1 MQVSSSVN
9 AYQYQ
14 PNQTQKPLSDSQ
26 REVAAGVA
34 GHKSTQ
40 AQIDAYISGTQNANE
55 NYENAQSSHES
66 TQNYMEFSS
75 DLRKAESYATLVEN
89 GVDISDL
96 KDRPSIQPIENPLE
110 LDLEDL
116 SQEQGDALRQTA
128 TGVAGLRSTQAQ
140 IDAYVAGASSE
151 SSANPYSSHEVTQD
165 YVNNYNDFSKQVRRS
180 EYLNTYLQ
188 NS

>member
-14 PNQTQKPLSDSQ
+14 QNQTQKPLSDSQ
-26 REVAAGVA
+26 REVATGIA

-40 AQIDAYISGTQNANE
+40 AQIDAYVSGTQNANE
-55 NYENAQSSHES
+55 SYESSQES

-75 DLRKAESYATLVEN
+75 DLRKAEGYATLVEN

-96 KDRPSIQPIENPLE
+96 RNRPSIQPIENPLE

-116 SQEQGDALRQTA
+116 SEEQGDAMRQTA
-128 TGVAGLRSTQAQ
+128 TGVANLRSTQAQ

-151 SSANPYSSHEVTQD
+151 SSANPYSSHEATQD
-165 YVNNYNDFSKQVRRS
+165 YVNNYNDFFQQERRG
-180 EYLNTYLQ
+180 EYLNIYMQ

>member
-1 MQVSSSVN
+1 MQVSSSIN

-14 PNQTQKPLSDSQ
+14 PNQVQKPLSDSQ
-26 REVAAGVA
+26 REIVAGVA

-40 AQIDAYISGTQNANE
+40 SQIDAYVSGTQNANE
-55 NYENAQSSHES
+55 NYENTQSSEKS

-75 DLRKAESYATLVEN
+75 DLRKAEGYATLVEN

-96 KDRPSIQPIENPLE
+96 KGRPSIQPIENPLE
-110 LDLEDL
+110 LDPEDL
-116 SQEQGDALRQTA
+116 SQEESDALRQTA

-151 SSANPYSSHEVTQD
+151 SSANSYSSHEATQD
-165 YVNNYNDFSKQVRRS
+165 YVNNYNDFSQQARRS
-180 EYLNTYLQ
+180 EYLNAYVQ